1 MIVPSTNYGL
11 MAKARTS
18 PIVVQV
24 PYLSIFHA
32 NLLCYL
38 GSQVRCN
45 YWLCS
50 FDVDNDNDVHDV
62 DDYDDD
68 VDDDDGGGGGGGGG
82 DNNRECKFQR
92 GDDKKNV

>member
-1 MIVPSTNYGL
+1 M
-11 MAKARTS
+11 
-18 PIVVQV
+18 
-24 PYLSIFHA
+24 SIFYA

-38 GSQVRCN
+38 DSQVRCN

-62 DDYDDD
+62 DDD
-68 VDDDDGGGGGGGGG
+68 GGGGG

>member
-1 MIVPSTNYGL
+1 MSTFY
-11 MAKARTS
+11 
-18 PIVVQV
+18 
-24 PYLSIFHA
+24 A

-62 DDYDDD
+62 DD
-68 VDDDDGGGGGGGGG
+68 DGGGGGGGGGGSGG

>member
-1 MIVPSTNYGL
+1 M
-11 MAKARTS
+11 
-18 PIVVQV
+18 
-24 PYLSIFHA
+24 SIFYA
-32 NLLCYL
+32 NLLCYVD
-38 GSQVRCN
+38 SQVRCN

-62 DDYDDD
+62 DDYD
-68 VDDDDGGGGGGGGG
+68 GGGGGG

>member
-1 MIVPSTNYGL
+1 M
-11 MAKARTS
+11 
-18 PIVVQV
+18 
-24 PYLSIFHA
+24 SIFYT

-38 GSQVRCN
+38 DSQVRCN

-62 DDYDDD
+62 DDDDD
-68 VDDDDGGGGGGGGG
+68 GGGGGGG

>member
-1 MIVPSTNYGL
+1 M
-11 MAKARTS
+11 
-18 PIVVQV
+18 
-24 PYLSIFHA
+24 
-32 NLLCYL
+32 LCYL

-62 DDYDDD
+62 DDYDD
-68 VDDDDGGGGGGGGG
+68 GGGGGGG
-82 DNNRECKFQR
+82 DDDNREFKFQR

>member
-1 MIVPSTNYGL
+1 M
-11 MAKARTS
+11 
-18 PIVVQV
+18 
-24 PYLSIFHA
+24 
-32 NLLCYL
+32 
-38 GSQVRCN
+38 
-45 YWLCS
+45 CS

-68 VDDDDGGGGGGGGG
+68 VDDDDDDGGGSGGGGG

>member
-1 MIVPSTNYGL
+1 M
-11 MAKARTS
+11 
-18 PIVVQV
+18 
-24 PYLSIFHA
+24 LSICYA

-38 GSQVRCN
+38 DSQVRCN

-62 DDYDDD
+62 DDG
-68 VDDDDGGGGGGGGG
+68 DDGGGSGGGGG